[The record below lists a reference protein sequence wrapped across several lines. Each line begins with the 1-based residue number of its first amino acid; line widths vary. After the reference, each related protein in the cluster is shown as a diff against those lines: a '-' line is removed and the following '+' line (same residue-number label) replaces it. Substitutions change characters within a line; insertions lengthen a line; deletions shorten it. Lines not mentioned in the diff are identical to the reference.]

1 VALKHQKSINHYKS
15 DGSRNVN
22 EWFIYITGTYLY
34 SGIDGR
40 ARSTYKST
48 SEHRG
53 DCFDEGKIY

>member
-1 VALKHQKSINHYKS
+1 VIKLY
-15 DGSRNVN
+15 N